1 MMNMA
6 NRNGD
11 AKQLAGNVERM
22 KHLFSLIIVLTA
34 LSFTSVVLAQR
45 TIRIGE
51 GNFTAPYFYIVL
63 IIHLVISLW
72 AMQGLEGMASC

>member
-1 MMNMA
+1 MA

>member
-51 GNFTAPYFYIVL
+51 GNFTAPYFL
-63 IIHLVISLW
+63 HCADNS
-72 AMQGLEGMASC
+72 SCDLALGYARP